1 MSLLDNEH
9 IIEADFKEGIMKSQ
23 HEVIEGF
30 LYKHMP
36 HVIYKHFMGE
46 IVVPNKYKLIPV
58 LTGDGFKSSGNGT
71 SMIDVIKRNYRYI
84 LKARSKAR
92 SHGIYMHIEGDDDY
106 VTIVGEFLMLHSSI
120 EFEGCKTVFV
130 SSSNW
135 RVKYCSAMIDGGGN
149 LYTLIH
155 VTR

>member
-9 IIEADFKEGIMKSQ
+9 IIEADFQEGLMKSQ
-23 HEVIEGF
+23 REVIKGF

-36 HVIYKHFMGE
+36 HMIYRHFMGE
-46 IVVPNKYKLIPV
+46 IVVPSKYKLIPV
-58 LTGDGFKSSGNGT
+58 LCGDRFRSSGKGT
-71 SMIDVIKRNYRYI
+71 SMIDVVKKNYRYI

-92 SHGIYMHIEGDDDY
+92 SCRIYMHIDGDDDY
-106 VTIVGEFLMLHSSI
+106 VTIAGEFLMLHSSI